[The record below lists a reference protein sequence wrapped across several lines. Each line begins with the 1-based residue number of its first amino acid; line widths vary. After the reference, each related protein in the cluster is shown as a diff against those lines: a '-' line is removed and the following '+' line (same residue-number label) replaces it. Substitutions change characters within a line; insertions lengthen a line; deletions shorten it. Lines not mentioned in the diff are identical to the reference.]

1 VGAPISTSPSV
12 IGDSVLFGD
21 KSGVL
26 HSVDAITGDPQWQ
39 FTADAQI
46 SSTPVFAN
54 GTLYLASRAGSL
66 YAIE

>member
-1 VGAPISTSPSV
+1 
-12 IGDSVLFGD
+12 VLFGD

-54 GTLYLASRAGSL
+54 GTLYLASRAGTL